1 MIKRWDEKLADLSAN
16 LARLS
21 QKAADASEDAKA
33 ARELRQETITD
44 RIGTAKGNV
53 AAFQE
58 RIRIAGEE

>member
-33 ARELRQETITD
+33 ARERRQETITD
-44 RIGTAKGNV
+44 SIGTGKGRV
-53 AAFQE
+53 
-58 RIRIAGEE
+58 EE